1 MELSKLLSKKVRI
14 DDLQGYSTIQKNSGN
29 KNNKKSI
36 LNKNDRRCREVK
48 TQKAYGQ
55 GLDSNNTGG

>member
-14 DDLQGYSTIQKNSGN
+14 DDLQGYSTIQENSGN

-48 TQKAYGQ
+48 TQKACGQ